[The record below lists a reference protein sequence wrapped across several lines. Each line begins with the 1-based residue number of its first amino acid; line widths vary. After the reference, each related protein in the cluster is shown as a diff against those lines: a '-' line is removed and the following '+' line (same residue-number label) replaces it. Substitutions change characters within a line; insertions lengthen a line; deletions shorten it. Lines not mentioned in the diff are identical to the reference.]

1 MASSFPQ
8 ASHLGDKSGAR
19 SDIVPSDSGS
29 SSHANRLTPEPD
41 SGDSDFDDG
50 YDGHESIE
58 LQSQDKE
65 AGFEPPLRTG
75 DDGSY
80 ALPRRGSASTT
91 QSFQLYTPDEERAVV
106 RKFDKRLVL
115 FVALLYML
123 SFLDRSRNA
132 RIAGMDADLN
142 LHSDQYEW
150 ILTSFYIT
158 YIMFEWMS
166 LLWKIIPAH
175 IYVSVIVMSW
185 GIIASLQAL
194 STSFITSI
202 ILRLLLGIGEAGFTG
217 IPYFLSFFYR
227 KEELALRTGLF
238 ISAAPLATSFASAL
252 AWAILKL
259 GENGPIAPWRLLF
272 LVEGFPS
279 VIVSVIAWHV
289 IPDGPAKAKYLT
301 PRERKVARLR
311 LRRRQGGAA
320 TKGGL
325 KWREVL
331 ETILDPKAYLTAFMF
346 FFTNMAF
353 SSMPVFLPIIIRSMG
368 HSSVVSQALSAPPYL
383 MSFFVVI
390 LTAYL
395 SDRMHSRS
403 TFIIFHALFSCSG
416 YLVLALAERFG
427 LGVWWRYAA
436 IYPAAIGFFS
446 VVTIVITWSINN
458 QESES
463 KQGAG
468 FAMLQLVG
476 QCGPLVGTRLYP
488 DVDAPYYTRGMA
500 GCAGA
505 MVVVATL
512 AIILRF
518 YLSRKN
524 RNNEKQDG
532 GEYVEVD
539 KEEEDTLVGENAR
552 RDQGQSSSQHH
563 RNSQDQRPYHHQRLT
578 QELSKSPSQPK
589 AQSLLGVNMPPLK
602 IQQHKSINIAQED
615 HYELKII
622 NLTLDAQQQNEIL
635 NYCMAKIIK
644 IGGVIREQWLP
655 IPRGTRLKPLPK
667 DIELP
672 IHQYIRP
679 NFDGVLGMILFTLPF
694 DEEGN
699 VMALED
705 LVPEKYEKQVFLR
718 FWEASRDE
726 EHDDQWRLNDPEYI
740 ARWFQIERKYADTP
754 WLRRF
759 QDIKIKHTL

>member
-1 MASSFPQ
+1 MASSLPQ
-8 ASHLGDKSGAR
+8 ASHVGDKSGAR
-19 SDIVPSDSGS
+19 SDIVPSDSS
-29 SSHANRLTPEPD
+29 SSSRANRLTPEPD
-41 SGDSDFDDG
+41 SGDSDFDDD
-50 YDGHESIE
+50 YNGHESIE

-65 AGFEPPLRTG
+65 ADFEAPLRTG
-75 DDGSY
+75 DDGSNTF
-80 ALPRRGSASTT
+80 PRRGSASTT

-123 SFLDRSRNA
+123 SFLDRSNIGNA
-132 RIAGMDADLN
+132 RIAGMDVDLN

-194 STSFITSI
+194 STSFVTSI

-301 PRERKVARLR
+301 ARERKVARLR

-383 MSFFVVI
+383 MSFFIVI

-395 SDRMHSRS
+395 SDRVQSRS

-446 VVTIVITWSINN
+446 VITIVITWTINN

-505 MVVVATL
+505 MVVVAAL
-512 AIILRF
+512 AVILRF

-524 RNNEKQDG
+524 RNNEKQNG

-539 KEEEDTLVGENAR
+539 KEEEEDTLVGENAR
-552 RDQGQSSSQHH
+552 RD
-563 RNSQDQRPYHHQRLT
+563 
-578 QELSKSPSQPK
+578 
-589 AQSLLGVNMPPLK
+589 V
-602 IQQHKSINIAQED
+602 
-615 HYELKII
+615 
-622 NLTLDAQQQNEIL
+622 
-635 NYCMAKIIK
+635 
-644 IGGVIREQWLP
+644 
-655 IPRGTRLKPLPK
+655 
-667 DIELP
+667 
-672 IHQYIRP
+672 
-679 NFDGVLGMILFTLPF
+679 
-694 DEEGN
+694 
-699 VMALED
+699 
-705 LVPEKYEKQVFLR
+705 
-718 FWEASRDE
+718 SRKFVYM
-726 EHDDQWRLNDPEYI
+726 L
-740 ARWFQIERKYADTP
+740 
-754 WLRRF
+754 
-759 QDIKIKHTL
+759 

>member
-1 MASSFPQ
+1 MASSFSQ
-8 ASHLGDKSGAR
+8 APHLGNKSGAR

-29 SSHANRLTPEPD
+29 SSRANRLTPEPD
-41 SGDSDFDDG
+41 SGDSDFNDD

-58 LQSQDKE
+58 LQPQDKE
-65 AGFEPPLRTG
+65 ADFEAPLRTG
-75 DDGSY
+75 DDGSF
-80 ALPRRGSASTT
+80 APPRRGSASST

-123 SFLDRSRNA
+123 SFLDRSNIGNA
-132 RIAGMDADLN
+132 RIAGMDVDLN

-194 STSFITSI
+194 STSFVTSI

-259 GENGPIAPWRLLF
+259 GEKGPIAPWRLLF

-279 VIVSVIAWHV
+279 VIVSVVAWHV
-289 IPDGPAKAKYLT
+289 IPDGPAKAKYLSA
-301 PRERKVARLR
+301 RERKVARLR
-311 LRRRQGGAA
+311 LRRRQGGPA

-395 SDRMHSRS
+395 SDRVQSRS

-446 VVTIVITWSINN
+446 VITIVITWTINN

-505 MVVVATL
+505 MVVVAIL

-524 RNNEKQDG
+524 RNNGEQNG
-532 GEYVEVD
+532 AEYVEVD

-552 RDQGQSSSQHH
+552 RD
-563 RNSQDQRPYHHQRLT
+563 
-578 QELSKSPSQPK
+578 
-589 AQSLLGVNMPPLK
+589 
-602 IQQHKSINIAQED
+602 QHKSINIAQED

-622 NLTLDAQQQNEIL
+622 NLTLDAHQQNEIL

-672 IHQYIRP
+672 IHNYIRP